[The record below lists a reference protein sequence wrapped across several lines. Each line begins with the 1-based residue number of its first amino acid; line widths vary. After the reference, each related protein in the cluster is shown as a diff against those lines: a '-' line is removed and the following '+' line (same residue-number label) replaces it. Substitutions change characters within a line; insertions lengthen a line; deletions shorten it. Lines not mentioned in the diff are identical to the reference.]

1 MTKSSAFR
9 SEMYL
14 PFLSLT
20 MTSMVAR
27 LDLTLPNSSSCAR
40 ANAGTNSTKKTIGVN
55 RFNKSA
61 FILVPPYTQRIGDS
75 IVVVEP
81 RGDEC
86 DLQNALIIK
95 TGRAQPFMVGG
106 RDARR
111 VARDLHHVIEH
122 HLLLLGDRRL
132 AVVVLERGYQLLVHR
147 YPTQKLCVRLD
158 SIMTTVGDRHHRRD
172 HLMLSSRERQ
182 VRRHQ
187 RSKRRKRVI
196 QNLRN
201 QNVRRDDARRFAVRR
216 RMHRRRILDRIQLT
230 LRFNRLAHLFA
241 FVDRN
246 RLDPRH
252 SVVLLSTKRL
262 LRKRNK

>member
-20 MTSMVAR
+20 MTSMLTR
-27 LDLTLPNSSSCAR
+27 LDLTLTTSSSCAH
-40 ANAGTNSTKKTIGVN
+40 ANVGTSSTKKTIRVN
-55 RFNKSA
+55 GFKKSA
-61 FILVPPYTQRIGDS
+61 FILVPSYTQRVGDPVDV
-75 IVVVEP
+75 IKP
-81 RGDEC
+81 RSDEC
-86 DLQNALIIK
+86 DLQNPLIIK
-95 TGRAQPFMVGG
+95 TGRAQPRVIGW

-122 HLLLLGDRRL
+122 HLLLLGNRRL
-132 AVVVLERGYQLLVHR
+132 AVVVLERGHQLLVQR
-147 YPTQKLCVRLD
+147 YSPQKLCVRLD

-196 QNLRN
+196 QRLRN
-201 QNVRRDDARRFAVRR
+201 QTVRRDDARRFAVRR

-230 LRFNRLAHLFA
+230 LRFDRLAHLFA

-262 LRKRNK
+262 LRNRNK